1 MFSRWKMKN
10 CLSGTWDF
18 CFFFFFVFLHKAE
31 LAVIPTRSKKNKT
44 EQHLGHFPTKNR
56 TKQNKTPKNM
66 PSTIH
71 VFDWEEKVQHSLD
84 SDVTTRRRGIHFETL
99 VLCTFLYTFM
109 YTSDLAKLC
118 SDKLCKSAFQK
129 NLANNNNPQKKEEK
143 KKEEGRTRRQNE
155 QSGHSTQR
163 YWNELHL
170 GSSSYSQ
177 NGT

>member
-18 CFFFFFVFLHKAE
+18 FFLFFFFLHKAE

-56 TKQNKTPKNM
+56 TKKKNNPKNM

-71 VFDWEEKVQHSLD
+71 VFDREEKVQHSLD

-99 VLCTFLYTFM
+99 VLCTFYIHLCIRLTELNCVA
-109 YTSDLAKLC
+109 TSCVKVLFRKIW
-118 SDKLCKSAFQK
+118 QTTT
-129 NLANNNNPQKKEEK
+129 K
-143 KKEEGRTRRQNE
+143 KKKRKKKEGRTRRQNE